1 MNRKPL
7 NSSAVQVR
15 KGLWVIG
22 AVLCTLILLTLILV
36 PGKLDIVIAK
46 LFYAP
51 GQGWLFENA
60 PAWQFLYKYGTVP
73 GLVLTLGALFGF
85 LGGFVLVRLRP
96 YRKYFLLIV
105 LTSII
110 GAGFLVNVVM
120 KPYCGRP
127 RPREIVEFKGIWE
140 FCAPCGEGLPGQGV
154 SFPCGHC
161 TMGFLFVPLVF
172 FWPRSRF
179 VAVGGAG
186 FGLAYGL
193 ALGLG
198 RAAQGAHFTSDIVW
212 SLGTILIVAGLLHY
226 IVIPK
231 LEAFWEQPIRLGSKR
246 KILLGLGVFV
256 LAALITVGFL
266 TRRPFS
272 RVYARDLKPPS
283 GLENLIIASNVPFV
297 KREIRYLAIDT
308 LQLRIHTRA
317 FGWFAAAE
325 EAEITVRRQENNLI
339 IEAVLSPR
347 GYFAEITHTCYLL
360 LPAGLKE
367 KIKIDFVPTQKLA
380 P

>member
-1 MNRKPL
+1 MNRKSL
-7 NSSAVQVR
+7 DSSTAQIR
-15 KGLWVIG
+15 KCLWLIG
-22 AVLCTLILLTLILV
+22 AVLCILILLTLILV
-36 PGKLDIVIAK
+36 PGEIDIVIAN

-51 GQGWLFENA
+51 GQGWLFKNA
-60 PAWQFLYKYGTVP
+60 ALWQFLYKYGTVP

-85 LGGFVLVRLRP
+85 LGGFILARLSP

-105 LTSII
+105 LTAII
-110 GAGFLVNVVM
+110 GAGILVNLVM

-127 RPREIVEFKGIWE
+127 RPREIVEFQGIWK
-140 FCAPCGEGLPGQGV
+140 FCAPCGESLPGQGV

-161 TMGFLFVPLVF
+161 TMGFLFVTLVF
-172 FWPRSRF
+172 FWPRSRL
-179 VAVGGAG
+179 VAAGGAG

-198 RAAQGAHFTSDIVW
+198 RAAQGAHFASDIVW

-231 LEAFWEQPIRLGSKR
+231 LEAFWEQPFRLGSKR
-246 KILLGLGVFV
+246 KLLLGLGVFV
-256 LAALITVGFL
+256 LATLITAGFL

-283 GLENLIIASNVPFV
+283 GIENLTIASNVPFV
-297 KREIRYLAIDT
+297 KKEIRYLAIDT

-317 FGWFAAAE
+317 FGWFKAAE
-325 EAEITVRRQENNLI
+325 DAAIKIRRQENNLI
-339 IEAVLSPR
+339 IETVLSHS

-367 KIKIDFVPTQKLA
+367 KIKIDFIQTQDRA